1 MKIEA
6 GVRLTEAKKMRE
18 SSAWAKS
25 SSSASAVDPKAN
37 KSSPVG
43 DAPAILAHS
52 RAFPWKNKGKPHF
65 ICFKKEWFL
74 LLKLS
79 ETRLLLPPLLPLAW
93 LVKQMP
99 TSVLSTRVD
108 AVDEMMA
115 DAMEQ
120 ADQDAEGITD
130 QANVEEVVTQRCPA
144 GASE

>member
-1 MKIEA
+1 MLSWSITS
-6 GVRLTEAKKMRE
+6 VR
-18 SSAWAKS
+18 
-25 SSSASAVDPKAN
+25 
-37 KSSPVG
+37 
-43 DAPAILAHS
+43 PAILAHS
-52 RAFPWKNKGKPHF
+52 RAFPGKNKGKPHF

-79 ETRLLLPPLLPLAW
+79 ETCLLLPPLLPLAW
-93 LVKQMP
+93 LVKKMP

-130 QANVEEVVTQRCPA
+130 QANVEEAVTQRCPT